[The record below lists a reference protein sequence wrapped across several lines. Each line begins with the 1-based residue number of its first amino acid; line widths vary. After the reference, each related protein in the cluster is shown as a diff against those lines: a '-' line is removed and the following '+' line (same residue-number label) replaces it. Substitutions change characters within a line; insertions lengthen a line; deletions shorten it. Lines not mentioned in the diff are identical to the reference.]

1 MEKQNPARSLI
12 LEESF
17 GVLSTISVDV
27 PGYPFGSV
35 TPYCLDRMGR
45 PVVYISPIAQH
56 TKNIVADSR
65 VSLTVIE
72 RGVSSDV
79 QSQGR
84 LTYIANANEVVG
96 DRDLA
101 ERYFRY
107 FPSAR
112 QYDRTH
118 AFVFFR
124 LEPVRIRYIGGFGQ
138 IFWVEPQSFAM
149 ANPFSAAEETRIV
162 QHMNQDHADMLRR
175 LVGGETVEMVGLD
188 SEGFDVLKDDV
199 KVRIP
204 FPKPVTN
211 TEEARQAFI
220 EMGQRSREVRSSA

>member
-1 MEKQNPARSLI
+1 MEKQNPARNLI

-27 PGYPFGSV
+27 AGYPFGSV
-35 TPYCLDRMGR
+35 TPYCLDRMCR

-72 RGVSSDV
+72 RGASSDV

-84 LTYIANANEVVG
+84 LTYIANASQVVG
-96 DRDLA
+96 DRDVA

-118 AFVFFR
+118 AFEFFR
-124 LEPVRIRYIGGFGQ
+124 LEPVRIRFIGGFGQ
-138 IFWVEPQSFAM
+138 IFWVDPQSFAKS
-149 ANPFSAAEETRIV
+149 NPFSASEETRIV
-162 QHMNQDHADMLRR
+162 QHMNQDHAEMLRC
-175 LVGGETVEMVGLD
+175 LVGAESVEMAGLD
-188 SEGFDVLKDDV
+188 SEGFDVLKDDA

-204 FPKPVTN
+204 FPNPVTN

-220 EMGQRSREVRSSA
+220 EMGQRSREVRS

>member
-1 MEKQNPARSLI
+1 MEKQNPARTLI
-12 LEESF
+12 SEESF
-17 GVLSTISVDV
+17 GVLSTISVDIA
-27 PGYPFGSV
+27 GYPFGSV
-35 TPYCLDRMGR
+35 TPYCLDRMCR

-72 RGVSSDV
+72 RGATDDV
-79 QSQGR
+79 QARGR
-84 LTYIANANEVVG
+84 LTYIANASQVDG

-118 AFVFFR
+118 SFVLFR
-124 LEPVRIRYIGGFGQ
+124 LEPVRLRFIGGFGQ
-138 IFWVEPQSFAM
+138 IFWVEPRNFSQ

-162 QHMNQDHADMLRR
+162 QHMNQDHADLLRR
-175 LVGGETVEMVGLD
+175 LVGSESVVMAGLD
-188 SEGFDVLKDDV
+188 SEGFDVLKDGS

-204 FPKPVTN
+204 FPTHVTN

-220 EMGQRSREVRSSA
+220 EMGRTSAMTNV